1 MKEKKR
7 KLASQLIVCLSLA
20 LCISEGRAQA
30 SSKKFS
36 PICEQHINDVSVKV
50 GVPPGLLYAVA
61 LTETGTGGRLNPY
74 ALNIEGKTVIGK
86 SQADA
91 IYLFKAALKDQKE
104 LIDVGCMQVNYYWHH
119 KAFGKVEDMFDPKQN
134 ISYAAT
140 MLKSAQI
147 KHGSW
152 TEAVARYHS
161 GPHNKVAQR
170 RYVCRVLKN
179 LVNTNFGSWTP
190 ESESYCAVEAQ

>member
-1 MKEKKR
+1 MKEE
-7 KLASQLIVCLSLA
+7 KLKLLSQLIVCLSLA
-20 LCISEGRAQA
+20 PCISEVAQG
-30 SSKKFS
+30 SSKKVS
-36 PICEQHINDVSVKV
+36 AVCEQHINDVSEKV
-50 GVPPGLLYAVA
+50 GVPSGLLYAVA
-61 LTETGTGGRLNPY
+61 LTETGSGGKLNPY

-91 IYLFKAALKDQKE
+91 ILLFRAARQDQKV

-119 KAFGKVEDMFDPKQN
+119 TGFQKVEDMFDPKQN

-140 MLKSAQI
+140 MLKSAHS

-152 TEAVARYHS
+152 TEAVARYHA

-170 RYVCRVLKN
+170 RYVCRVLNN
-179 LVNTNFGSWTP
+179 LVKANFGGWTP
-190 ESESYCAVEAQ
+190 EAKSYCAPEAQ